1 MLLLLPGQM
10 GDTWET
16 SKCSALSEIGGG
28 VRIENYNYLVFKGLI
43 IRVCPSETKIIII
56 EVAWNLD
63 WEMDNF

>member
-16 SKCSALSEIGGG
+16 RNAVLFRKMG
-28 VRIENYNYLVFKGLI
+28 VRIENYNYLVFKGFI
-43 IRVCPSETKIIII
+43 ICPSGTKIIII

-63 WEMDNF
+63 WEMGNL